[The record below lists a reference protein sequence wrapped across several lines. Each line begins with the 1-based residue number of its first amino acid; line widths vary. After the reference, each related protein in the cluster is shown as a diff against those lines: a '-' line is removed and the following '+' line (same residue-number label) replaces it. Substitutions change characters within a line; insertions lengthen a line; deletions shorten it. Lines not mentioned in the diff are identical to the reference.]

1 MKMSFLFLLAI
12 INFAIPARLSAQ
24 GTAFTYQGQLY
35 DTGATANGSYDMQF
49 TLYNAP
55 GGGYAISGTVTNLA
69 VGVTNGLFTTTLD
82 FGAAFYGNATW
93 LAISVSTNGA
103 NNYVSLTPLQSLT
116 PAPSALYANS
126 SGSTASASYANQ
138 AYYFNGPL
146 TGDVTGSQNSTTVAS
161 VGGLTAATVAGG
173 ALAANNATS
182 ANSPGAIVA
191 RDASGNFSAG
201 TVTGIFVGDGSGLS
215 NLPAINSSGTTTID
229 NTTANP
235 VPVTVQNTPLPV
247 INVQP
252 NQPFQTY
259 VSVTIAPGSSTTTG
273 STLFNVP
280 AGKRL
285 VIESISVYLS
295 GAAASSITSVFF
307 QTVVSGAIG
316 YHGLTIPADGTIY
329 PCGNLNAKFYA
340 DPGTSVFANIYRTG
354 SVTGT
359 EYVYATIT
367 GYYLND

>member
-1 MKMSFLFLLAI
+1 MSFLFLLASI
-12 INFAIPARLSAQ
+12 SLAIPVRLSAQ

-35 DTGATANGSYDMQF
+35 DTGTPANGSYDLQF

-55 GGGYAISGTVTNLA
+55 AGGYVISGAVTNLA

-82 FGAAFYGNATW
+82 FGSAFYGNPTW
-93 LAISVSTNGA
+93 LAIGVSTNGA

-116 PAPSALYANS
+116 PAPSALYATS
-126 SGSTASASYANQ
+126 AGSTTSASYANQ

-146 TGDVTGSQNSTTVAS
+146 AGDVTGSQNSTTVTS
-161 VGGLTAATVAGG
+161 VGGLPAAAVAGG
-173 ALAANNATS
+173 AAAANNATS
-182 ANSPGAIVA
+182 ANSPGTIVA

-201 TVTGIFVGDGSGLS
+201 TISGVFVGDGSGLS

-252 NQPFQTY
+252 NQPFQT
-259 VSVTIAPGSSTTTG
+259 VASVTIASGSISATG
-273 STLFNVP
+273 NTLFTVP

-285 VIESISVYLS
+285 VIESISIYLTS
-295 GAAASSITSVFF
+295 AAASSITSVFF